1 MKLKQPLRQSKVIFN
16 EEEHTYK
23 LGKAYLSGIT
33 GIISK
38 YIFPDKYKGI
48 PDSVLMN
55 AAEKGRAIHKDI
67 ENYEEGLPY
76 CLIETKAY
84 ISLMA
89 ENGIS
94 HLASE
99 YIVSDNK
106 RYASAIDKVDDQ
118 YNLYDIKTTYT
129 LDEDYISWQLSIYAY
144 LFELQNGF
152 PCNSLFAIWI
162 KGSNAK
168 LVPIKKID
176 GEIIKEFLDAA
187 YNETIWFNPLEKSLS
202 NVESALQRAVE
213 FETFIHDLE
222 EQKKLLEE
230 SYSSV
235 KAQILEEMTK
245 NNVKKWE
252 TDNIILTKVED
263 TVQVSFDSK
272 SFKNDNP
279 ELYKKYEKQIN
290 KRGYL
295 KITLK
300 Q

>member
-55 AAEKGRAIHKDI
+55 AAEKGKAIHKDI

-176 GEIIKEFLDAA
+176 SEIIKEFLDAA

-202 NVESALQRAVE
+202 NVEFALQRAVE

-252 TDNIILTKVED
+252 TDNIVLTKVED

-300 Q
+300 

>member
-176 GEIIKEFLDAA
+176 SEIIKEFLDAA

-245 NNVKKWE
+245 NNVRKWE

-300 Q
+300 

>member
-1 MKLKQPLRQSKVIFN
+1 MKLKQPLRQSKVVFN

-48 PDSVLMN
+48 PDSVLMKS
-55 AAEKGRAIHKDI
+55 AEKGRAIHKDI

-252 TDNIILTKVED
+252 TDNIVLTKVED

-300 Q
+300 

>member
-168 LVPIKKID
+168 LIPIKKID

-245 NNVKKWE
+245 NNVRKWE

-300 Q
+300 

>member
-245 NNVKKWE
+245 NNVRKWE

-300 Q
+300 